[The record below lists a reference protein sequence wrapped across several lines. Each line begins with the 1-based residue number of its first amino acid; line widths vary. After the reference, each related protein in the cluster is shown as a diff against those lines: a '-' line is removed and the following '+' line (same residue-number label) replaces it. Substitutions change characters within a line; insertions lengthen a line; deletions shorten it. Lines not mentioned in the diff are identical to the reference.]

1 MGCPWR
7 ILLIGGSVPEKTD
20 VFVVDDDAAV
30 RKALRRAIAAAGHAV
45 EVLESAEAFL
55 RQAVPRR
62 PACLVLDVRMPGM
75 NGLELQ
81 RALKG
86 TAHELPIVFISGH
99 LDPQMRE
106 QALAAGAV
114 TVIDKPVDT
123 DELLLAVARGLKRSE
138 TG

>member
-1 MGCPWR
+1 M
-7 ILLIGGSVPEKTD
+7 PEKTD

-55 RQAVPRR
+55 RQAAPRR
-62 PACLVLDVRMPGM
+62 PSCLVLDVRMPGM

-86 TAHELPIVFISGH
+86 TEHDLPIVFISGH
-99 LDPQMRE
+99 VDAQARE

-114 TVIDKPVDT
+114 AVIDKPVDT
-123 DELLLAVARGLKRSE
+123 DELLAAVAQGLKISG

>member
-1 MGCPWR
+1 MGD
-7 ILLIGGSVPEKTD
+7 GVPENTD
-20 VFVVDDDAAV
+20 VFVVDDDASV
-30 RKALRRAIAAAGHAV
+30 RKALRRAFAAAGHAV

-55 RQAVPRR
+55 RQAAPRR

-99 LDPQMRE
+99 VDAQMRD
-106 QALAAGAV
+106 QALANGAV
-114 TVIDKPVDT
+114 AVIDKPVDT
-123 DELLLAVARGLKRSE
+123 DELLKAVAEGLKMSR